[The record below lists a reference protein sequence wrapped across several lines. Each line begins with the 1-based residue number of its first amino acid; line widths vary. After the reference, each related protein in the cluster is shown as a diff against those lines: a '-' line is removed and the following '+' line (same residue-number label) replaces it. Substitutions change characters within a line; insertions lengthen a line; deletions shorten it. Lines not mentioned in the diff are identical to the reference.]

1 MNTKLLKTML
11 AALLLL
17 VPAALCA
24 QSVSRSEALEQAQR
38 FLSSASEK
46 AQAPGIR
53 GSKTCSNLAL
63 VKEGVTPTSQKPA
76 YYVFTSEK
84 EDGGFVIVSGDE
96 RTPHRILGYS
106 TTGTFPADEVP
117 ENMQAWLDGYAGQ
130 IEVLHA
136 SAASAKAGANLP
148 EAAGKIIVAPL
159 ITTQWSQGGEFGSK
173 TPKVSGEHTPAGC
186 VPTAVAQIMNYH
198 RWPKQGTGSIEYEWH
213 NSYLDCDFDD
223 CYYDWDNLD
232 AGQLLCDVGIACRT
246 NYDTSG
252 SSAYDHD
259 AGHALITYFGYD
271 KSMQFHYRVAMG
283 TWDSEAWD
291 DMLREELDAR
301 RPVFYSGTEKKG
313 RVSEAHAFVC
323 DGYDSEGYF
332 HFNFGW
338 GGYGDGWFL
347 TTAVNYD
354 DGDTGYNAYQSVL
367 THIMPDEGG
376 QPWLGAV
383 AEYEGLSSG
392 YYWAL
397 TEGKI
402 EATTCYESVETGE
415 KFYAAT
421 PNSYDLKPYELLH
434 LDGYFTDGE
443 SDSKRTFADGHVEYT
458 YRLNLADGAYKKYYV
473 FRLQGTEEWQ
483 VNDYNY
489 GNQYG
494 DEPRETFVWVDV
506 EGDNWKKSSST
517 QFGDGMFS
525 YRLLNDHE
533 AYVQGLTGTAGDTLV
548 IPSKTTY
555 RGVEYDVVGVCGVN
569 CPKTTEIV
577 FPEKMRFLSTNFP
590 NQPTYGILNFSGT
603 SLTLP
608 PTLEL
613 IGPSSLLRCANLSSL
628 DIPASV
634 KTLGKAAFKESE
646 GLKTVTFAEGSTL
659 TALPEECFTAC
670 KRLKNI
676 VLPATL
682 ERIEASCFSQCG
694 SMKEIAIPANV
705 RYIGKAAFSE
715 CTNLE
720 HIAFAEDGL
729 LETIDGGFSNY
740 ESTFFGTENLEY
752 ISFPPSLKVMND
764 CFGACGIKYADFS
777 RTQLTELS
785 NQDDRTLFY
794 QCHALETVLLPPTI
808 KRLGRLFQDCEK
820 VTSFIIPEGTE
831 EIESLGCTNV
841 QSLVIPASVKTF
853 NGLTCSSSTMVI
865 CEGMTPPAGKGLTD
879 YIYGTKRD
887 FTLYVPAGALA
898 AYQEFEFLDG
908 RYNHQFRIVVPIY
921 EMATETNANVVA
933 SAESATVVGSAAE
946 GAVVL
951 PAAVNSAEG
960 EIPVTAIADFA
971 FMGNGAITSIDIPA
985 SVGSAGAAS
994 APMLRA
1000 NAPAGADVPAI
1011 GDRAFAYCMN
1021 MDTVHVHWTEPL
1033 AVNADVFAGI
1043 DLSALTLI
1051 VPDGATSLYTVADVW
1066 KKFGTVVE
1074 ETVAGIDS
1082 PVAEGTARTAATP
1095 IYNLLGQPVDASYR
1109 GIVIVNGKKKFF

>member
-1 MNTKLLKTML
+1 MNTKLQKTML

-24 QSVSRSEALEQAQR
+24 QSVSRSEALGQAQQ
-38 FLSSASEK
+38 FLSSASGK

-53 GSKTCSNLAL
+53 GNKTISALEL

-76 YYVFTSEK
+76 YYVFASEE

-96 RTPHRILGYS
+96 RTTHRILGYS
-106 TTGTFPADEVP
+106 ATGTFPADEVP

-130 IEVLHA
+130 IEVLQA
-136 SAASAKAGANLP
+136 SAAKAGANLP
-148 EAAGKIIVAPL
+148 EAVGQIIVAPL
-159 ITTQWSQGGEFGSK
+159 IATQWNQEGDYGTK

-186 VPTAVAQIMNYH
+186 VPVAVAQIMNYH

-213 NSYLDCDFDD
+213 NSYLDCDFED
-223 CYYDWDNLD
+223 CSYDWDNLD
-232 AGQLLCDVGIACRT
+232 VAQLLSDVGIACRT
-246 NYDTSG
+246 DYDTNG
-252 SSAYDHD
+252 SAAYEHD

-271 KSMQFHYRVAMG
+271 KSMQHHYRSSIG
-283 TWDSEAWD
+283 TWDPDTWD

-301 RPVFYSGTEKKG
+301 RPVLYSGTEKKG
-313 RVSEAHAFVC
+313 RLSEGHAFVC

-338 GGYGDGWFL
+338 SGYGDGWYV
-347 TTAVNYD
+347 TTAVNPEEENY
-354 DGDTGYNAYQSVL
+354 GYNAYQSAL

-421 PNSYDLKPYELLH
+421 PNTYDLKAYELLH
-434 LDGYFTDGE
+434 LDGYFTDGYYE
-443 SDSKRTFADGHVEYT
+443 GQRTYTDGRVEYT
-458 YRLNLADGAYKKYYV
+458 YHLNLADGTYKKYNV

-483 VNDYNY
+483 TNDYNY

-494 DEPRETFVWVDV
+494 DAPRETFVWVDV
-506 EGDNWKKSSST
+506 EGDKWNTSSSS
-517 QFGDGMFS
+517 QFGNGIFS
-525 YRLLNDHE
+525 YRLLNDRE
-533 AYVQGLTGTAGDTLV
+533 AYVQGLSDTAPDTLV
-548 IPSKTTY
+548 FPSKATY
-555 RGVEYDVVGVCGVN
+555 RGVEYDVVGVSGVN

-577 FPEKMRFLSTNFP
+577 FPEKMRFLGTNYL
-590 NQPTYGILNFSGT
+590 NQTTYGIVNFKGT

-608 PTLEL
+608 STLEQ
-613 IGPSSLLRCANLSSL
+613 IGPTGLRYCANLASL

-634 KTLGKAAFKESE
+634 KTLGKGALKENE
-646 GLKTVTFAEGSTL
+646 GLKTVTFAEGCTL

-670 KRLKNI
+670 KRLKSINI
-676 VLPATL
+676 PTTV
-682 ERIEASCFSQCG
+682 ERIETSCFSQCG
-694 SMKEIAIPANV
+694 SMKEITIPANV
-705 RYIGKAAFSE
+705 RYIGQAAFSE

-720 HIAFAEDGL
+720 HIEFAEDGL
-729 LETIDGGFSNY
+729 LETIDGGFYSY
-740 ESTFFGTENLEY
+740 EGTFYGTENLEY

-764 CFGACGIKYADFS
+764 CFINCGIKYADFS
-777 RTQLTELS
+777 RTQITELGY
-785 NQDDRTLFY
+785 QTERTVFY
-794 QCHALETVLLPPTI
+794 QCHGLEAVLLPPTI
-808 KRLGRLFQDCEK
+808 KRLGALFQDCEK
-820 VTSFIIPEGTE
+820 VTSFVIPEGTE
-831 EIESLGCTNV
+831 EIRSLGCSNV

-853 NGLTCSSSTMVI
+853 DALTCSPSTMVI

-887 FTLYVPAGALA
+887 FILYVPAGALA

-908 RYNHQFRIVVPIY
+908 RYNHQFRIVVPIH
-921 EMATETNANVVA
+921 EMATETTANVVA

-951 PAAVNSAEG
+951 PAAISSAEG
-960 EIPVTAIADFA
+960 EVPVTAIADFA
-971 FMGNGAITSIDIPA
+971 FMGNGAITSVDIPA

-994 APMLRA
+994 APVLRA
-1000 NAPAGADVPAI
+1000 NAPAGADAPAI

-1051 VPDGATSLYTVADVW
+1051 VPDGTTSLYTVADVW

-1082 PVAEGTARTAATP
+1082 PVVEDAAGTAATP
-1095 IYNLLGQPVDASYR
+1095 VYNLLGQPVDASYR